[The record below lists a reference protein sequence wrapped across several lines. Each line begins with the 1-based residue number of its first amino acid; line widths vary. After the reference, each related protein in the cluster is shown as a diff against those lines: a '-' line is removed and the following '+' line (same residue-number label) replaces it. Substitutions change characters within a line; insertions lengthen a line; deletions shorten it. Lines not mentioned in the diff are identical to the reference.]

1 MSGGRFNYCDGRL
14 TQEMFG
20 WYVDAQYGMGD
31 SEYKS
36 TVKRVKQKNTFEDK
50 LISELVYD
58 VMCLIHS
65 YDWYASDDTSEE
77 TYLADVKFF
86 KNKWLKKLD
95 ESRIKEIID
104 GELEVVREDLY
115 KALIV
120 DDGSTQGSSG
130 TK

>member
-1 MSGGRFNYCDGRL
+1 MSGGRFDYIDQRL
-14 TQEMFG
+14 TTEMFG
-20 WYVDAQYGMGD
+20 WYCDSQYGMGD

-36 TVKRVKQKNTFEDK
+36 TIKRVKRQNTFEDK
-50 LISELVYD
+50 VISELVYD

-95 ESRIKEIID
+95 KSRIKEIID

-120 DDGSTQGSSG
+120 EGDVNG
-130 TK
+130 